1 MQRGRGAVSVD
12 ILYQDERILVCCKPA
27 GLLSTDDENGLP
39 GVLRAQLGGE
49 HACIRTVHRLDAAV
63 SGVMVYARSQMA
75 ASLLSEQIRDGRF
88 QKEYLAVVR
97 GAPEAMEGE
106 LQDLLWRNRS
116 TRRTVVVTEP
126 RKDAKRARLLY
137 RVLARSDGMS
147 LVLVRLL
154 TGRTHQIRVQFSSR
168 GLPLV
173 GDRKY
178 GTGGDDGCAI
188 ALWSY
193 RLRFFH
199 PQTGAPLE
207 FSLRPPDSAPWTK
220 FALPADFAAPDWTE
234 IKTED
239 EKQ

>member
-1 MQRGRGAVSVD
+1 MDVP
-12 ILYQDERILVCCKPA
+12 ILYQDERILVCRKPA

-39 GVLRAQLGGE
+39 AVLRTQLGDA

-75 ASLLSEQIRDGRF
+75 ASLLSEQIRDGKF
-88 QKEYLAVVR
+88 QKEYLAVLH
-97 GAPEAMEGE
+97 GAPDAPAGM
-106 LQDLLWRNRS
+106 LRDLLWRNRS
-116 TRRTVVVTEP
+116 TRRTVVVAEP
-126 RKDAKRARLLY
+126 RKDAKQALLLY
-137 RVLARSDGMS
+137 RVLAEANGMS
-147 LVLVRLL
+147 LVQIRLL
-154 TGRTHQIRVQFSSR
+154 TGRTHQIRVQLSSR

-178 GTGGDDGCAI
+178 GRGDEDGCAI

-199 PQTGAPLE
+199 PQTDELLE
-207 FSLRPPDSAPWTK
+207 FSLEPPACAPWTD
-220 FALPADFAAPDWTE
+220 FSLPPDAPAWID

-239 EKQ
+239 TEP

>member
-1 MQRGRGAVSVD
+1 MDVP
-12 ILYQDERILVCCKPA
+12 ILYQDERILVCRKPA

-39 GVLRAQLGGE
+39 AVLRTQLGDA

-75 ASLLSEQIRDGRF
+75 ASLLSEQIREGKF
-88 QKEYLAVVR
+88 QKEYLAVLH
-97 GAPEAMEGE
+97 GAPEAPAGE
-106 LQDLLWRNRS
+106 LRDLLWRNRS
-116 TRRTVVVTEP
+116 TRRTVVVAEP
-126 RKDAKRARLLY
+126 RKDAKQALLLY
-137 RVLARSDGMS
+137 RVLAEANGMS
-147 LVLVRLL
+147 LVQIRLL
-154 TGRTHQIRVQFSSR
+154 TGRTHQIRVQLSSR

-178 GTGGDDGCAI
+178 GRGDEDGCAI

-199 PQTGAPLE
+199 PQTDEPLE
-207 FSLRPPDSAPWTK
+207 FTLEPPACAPWTD
-220 FALPADFAAPDWTE
+220 FSLPPDAPAWID

-239 EKQ
+239 TEP

>member
-1 MQRGRGAVSVD
+1 MDVP

-39 GVLRAQLGGE
+39 AVLRTQLGDE

-75 ASLLSEQIRDGRF
+75 ASLLSEQIREGKF
-88 QKEYLAVVR
+88 QKEYLAVLH
-97 GAPEAMEGE
+97 GAPEAPAGE
-106 LQDLLWRNRS
+106 LRDLLWRNRS
-116 TRRTVVVTEP
+116 TRRTVVVAEP
-126 RKDAKRARLLY
+126 RKEAKRARLLY
-137 RVLARSDGMS
+137 RVLAEANGMS
-147 LVLVRLL
+147 LVQIRLL

-178 GTGGDDGCAI
+178 GRGDEDGCAI

-199 PQTGAPLE
+199 PQTDELLE
-207 FSLRPPDSAPWTK
+207 FSLEPPACAPWTD
-220 FALPADFAAPDWTE
+220 FSLPPDAPAWID

-239 EKQ
+239 TEP

>member
-1 MQRGRGAVSVD
+1 MSVE

-39 GVLRAQLGGE
+39 GVLRAQLGDE

-75 ASLLSEQIRDGRF
+75 ASLLSEQIREGKF
-88 QKEYLAVVR
+88 QKEYLAVVH
-97 GAPEAMEGE
+97 GAPEAPEGE

-116 TRRTVVVTEP
+116 TRKTVVVTEP

-147 LVLVRLL
+147 LVQVRLL

-178 GTGGDDGCAI
+178 GRGDDDGCAI

-199 PQTGAPLE
+199 PQTGVPLE
-207 FSLRPPDSAPWTK
+207 FSLLPPRSAPWTN
-220 FALPADFAAPDWTE
+220 FSFPAGFSAPGWTE

>member
-1 MQRGRGAVSVD
+1 MDVP

-39 GVLRAQLGGE
+39 AVLRTQLGDA

-75 ASLLSEQIRDGRF
+75 ASLLSEQIREGKF
-88 QKEYLAVVR
+88 QKEYLAVLH
-97 GAPEAMEGE
+97 GAPEAPAGE
-106 LQDLLWRNRS
+106 LRDLLWRNRS
-116 TRRTVVVTEP
+116 TRRTVVVAEP
-126 RKDAKRARLLY
+126 RKEAKRARLLY
-137 RVLARSDGMS
+137 RVLAEANGMS
-147 LVLVRLL
+147 LVQIRLL
-154 TGRTHQIRVQFSSR
+154 TGRTHQIRVQLSSR

-178 GTGGDDGCAI
+178 GRGDEDGCAI

-199 PQTGAPLE
+199 PQTDEPLE
-207 FSLRPPDSAPWTK
+207 FSLEPPACAPWTD
-220 FALPADFAAPDWTE
+220 FSLPPDAPAWID

-239 EKQ
+239 TEP

>member
-1 MQRGRGAVSVD
+1 MDVP

-39 GVLRAQLGGE
+39 AVLRTQLGDA

-75 ASLLSEQIRDGRF
+75 ASLLSEQIREGKF
-88 QKEYLAVVR
+88 QKEYLAVLH
-97 GAPEAMEGE
+97 GAPEAPAGE
-106 LQDLLWRNRS
+106 LRDLLWRNRS
-116 TRRTVVVTEP
+116 TRRTVVVAEP
-126 RKDAKRARLLY
+126 RKEAKRARLLY
-137 RVLARSDGMS
+137 RVLAEANGMS
-147 LVLVRLL
+147 LVQIRLL

-178 GTGGDDGCAI
+178 GRGDEDGCAI

-199 PQTGAPLE
+199 PQTDELLE
-207 FSLRPPDSAPWTK
+207 FSLEPPACAPW
-220 FALPADFAAPDWTE
+220 ADFTPLPESPAWID

-239 EKQ
+239 TEP

>member
-1 MQRGRGAVSVD
+1 MDVP
-12 ILYQDERILVCCKPA
+12 ILYQDERILVCRKPA

-39 GVLRAQLGGE
+39 AVLRTQLGDA

-75 ASLLSEQIRDGRF
+75 ASLLSEQIREGKF
-88 QKEYLAVVR
+88 QKEYLAVLH
-97 GAPEAMEGE
+97 GAPDAPAGM
-106 LQDLLWRNRS
+106 LRDLLWRNRS
-116 TRRTVVVTEP
+116 TRRTVVVAEP
-126 RKDAKRARLLY
+126 RKDAKQARLLY
-137 RVLARSDGMS
+137 RVLAEANGMS
-147 LVLVRLL
+147 LVQIRLL
-154 TGRTHQIRVQFSSR
+154 TGRTHQIRVQLSSR

-178 GTGGDDGCAI
+178 GRGDEDGCAI

-199 PQTGAPLE
+199 PQTDELRE
-207 FSLRPPDSAPWTK
+207 FSLEPPACAPWTD
-220 FALPADFAAPDWTE
+220 FSLPPDAPAWID

-239 EKQ
+239 TEP

>member
-1 MQRGRGAVSVD
+1 MDVP
-12 ILYQDERILVCCKPA
+12 ILYQDERILVCRKPA

-39 GVLRAQLGGE
+39 AVLRTQLGDA

-75 ASLLSEQIRDGRF
+75 ASLLSEQIRDGKFR
-88 QKEYLAVVR
+88 KEYLAVLH
-97 GAPEAMEGE
+97 GAPDAPAGM
-106 LQDLLWRNRS
+106 LRDLLWRNRS
-116 TRRTVVVTEP
+116 TRRTVVVAEP
-126 RKDAKRARLLY
+126 RKDAKQALLLY
-137 RVLARSDGMS
+137 RVLAQASGRS
-147 LVLVRLL
+147 LVQIRLL
-154 TGRTHQIRVQFSSR
+154 TGRTHQIRVQLSSR

-178 GTGGDDGCAI
+178 GRGDEDGCAI

-199 PQTGAPLE
+199 PQTDELLE
-207 FSLRPPDSAPWTK
+207 FSLEPPACAPWTD
-220 FALPADFAAPDWTE
+220 FSLPPDAPAWID

-239 EKQ
+239 TEP

>member
-1 MQRGRGAVSVD
+1 MDVP
-12 ILYQDERILVCCKPA
+12 ILYQDERILVCRKPA

-39 GVLRAQLGGE
+39 AVLRTQLGDA

-75 ASLLSEQIRDGRF
+75 ASLLSEQIRDGKF
-88 QKEYLAVVR
+88 QKEYLTVLH
-97 GAPEAMEGE
+97 GAPEAPAGM
-106 LQDLLWRNRS
+106 LRDLLWRNRS
-116 TRRTVVVTEP
+116 TRRTVVVAEP
-126 RKDAKRARLLY
+126 RKEAKHARLLY
-137 RVLARSDGMS
+137 RVLAEANGMS
-147 LVLVRLL
+147 LVQIRLL
-154 TGRTHQIRVQFSSR
+154 TGRTHQIRVQLSSR

-178 GTGGDDGCAI
+178 GRGDEDGCAI

-199 PQTGAPLE
+199 PQTDEPLE
-207 FSLRPPDSAPWTK
+207 FSLEPPACAPWTD
-220 FALPADFAAPDWTE
+220 FSLPPDAPAWID

-239 EKQ
+239 TGP

>member
-1 MQRGRGAVSVD
+1 MDVP
-12 ILYQDERILVCCKPA
+12 ILYQDERILVCRKPA

-39 GVLRAQLGGE
+39 AVLRTQLGDA

-75 ASLLSEQIRDGRF
+75 ASLLSEQIRDGKF
-88 QKEYLAVVR
+88 QKEYLAVIH
-97 GAPEAMEGE
+97 GAPDAPAGM
-106 LQDLLWRNRS
+106 LRDLLWRNRS
-116 TRRTVVVTEP
+116 TRRTVVVAEP
-126 RKDAKRARLLY
+126 RKEAKRARLLY
-137 RVLARSDGMS
+137 RVLAEANGMS
-147 LVLVRLL
+147 LVQIRLL
-154 TGRTHQIRVQFSSR
+154 TGRTHQIRVQLSSR

-178 GTGGDDGCAI
+178 GRGDEDGCAI

-199 PQTGAPLE
+199 PQTDELLE
-207 FSLRPPDSAPWTK
+207 FSLEPPACAPWTD
-220 FALPADFAAPDWTE
+220 FSLPPDAPAWID

-239 EKQ
+239 TEP

>member
-1 MQRGRGAVSVD
+1 MDVP
-12 ILYQDERILVCCKPA
+12 ILYQDERILVCCKLA

-39 GVLRAQLGGE
+39 AVLRTQLGDA

-75 ASLLSEQIRDGRF
+75 ASLLSEQIRDGKF
-88 QKEYLAVVR
+88 QKEYLAVLH
-97 GAPEAMEGE
+97 GAPEAPAGE
-106 LQDLLWRNRS
+106 LRDLLWRNRS
-116 TRRTVVVTEP
+116 TRRTVVVAEP
-126 RKDAKRARLLY
+126 RKEAKRARLLY
-137 RVLARSDGMS
+137 RVLAEANGMS
-147 LVLVRLL
+147 LVQIRLL

-168 GLPLV
+168 GLPLA

-178 GTGGDDGCAI
+178 GRGDEDGCAI

-199 PQTGAPLE
+199 PQTDEPLE
-207 FSLRPPDSAPWTK
+207 FSLEPPACAPWTD
-220 FALPADFAAPDWTE
+220 FSLPPDAPAWID

-239 EKQ
+239 TEP

>member
-1 MQRGRGAVSVD
+1 MDVP

-39 GVLRAQLGGE
+39 AVLRTQLGDA

-75 ASLLSEQIRDGRF
+75 ASLLSEQIRDGKF
-88 QKEYLAVVR
+88 QKEYLAVLH
-97 GAPEAMEGE
+97 GAPEAPAGE
-106 LQDLLWRNRS
+106 LRDLLWRNRS
-116 TRRTVVVTEP
+116 TRRTVVVAEP
-126 RKDAKRARLLY
+126 RKEAKHARLLY
-137 RVLARSDGMS
+137 RVLAEANGMS
-147 LVLVRLL
+147 LVQIRLL
-154 TGRTHQIRVQFSSR
+154 TGRTHQIRVQLSSR

-178 GTGGDDGCAI
+178 GRGDEDGCAI

-199 PQTGAPLE
+199 PQTDEPLE
-207 FSLRPPDSAPWTK
+207 FSLTPPACAPWTD
-220 FALPADFAAPDWTE
+220 FSLPPDAPAWID

-239 EKQ
+239 TEP

>member
-1 MQRGRGAVSVD
+1 MDVP
-12 ILYQDERILVCCKPA
+12 ILYQDERILVCRKPA

-39 GVLRAQLGGE
+39 AVLRAQLGDA

-75 ASLLSEQIRDGRF
+75 ASLLSEQIREGKF
-88 QKEYLAVVR
+88 QKEYLAVLH
-97 GAPEAMEGE
+97 GAPEAPAGE

-116 TRRTVVVTEP
+116 TRRTVVVAEP
-126 RKDAKRARLLY
+126 RKEAKHARLLY
-137 RVLARSDGMS
+137 RVLAEANGMS
-147 LVLVRLL
+147 LVQIRLL
-154 TGRTHQIRVQFSSR
+154 TGRTHQIRVQLSSR

-178 GTGGDDGCAI
+178 GRGDEDGCAI

-199 PQTGAPLE
+199 PQTDELLE
-207 FSLRPPDSAPWTK
+207 FSLEPPACAPWTD
-220 FALPADFAAPDWTE
+220 FSLPPDAPAWID

-239 EKQ
+239 TEP

>member
-1 MQRGRGAVSVD
+1 MDVP
-12 ILYQDERILVCCKPA
+12 ILYQDERILVCRKPA

-39 GVLRAQLGGE
+39 AVLRTQLGDA

-75 ASLLSEQIRDGRF
+75 ASLLSEQIREGKF
-88 QKEYLAVVR
+88 QKEYLAVLH
-97 GAPEAMEGE
+97 GAPEAPAGE
-106 LQDLLWRNRS
+106 LRDLLWRNRS
-116 TRRTVVVTEP
+116 TRRTVVVAEP
-126 RKDAKRARLLY
+126 RKEAKRAQLLY
-137 RVLARSDGMS
+137 RVLAEANGMS
-147 LVLVRLL
+147 LVQIRLL

-178 GTGGDDGCAI
+178 GRGDEDGCAI

-199 PQTGAPLE
+199 PQTDEPLE
-207 FSLRPPDSAPWTK
+207 FSLEPPACAPWTD
-220 FALPADFAAPDWTE
+220 FSLPPDAPAWID

-239 EKQ
+239 TEP

>member
-1 MQRGRGAVSVD
+1 MDVP

-39 GVLRAQLGGE
+39 AVLRTQLGDA

-75 ASLLSEQIRDGRF
+75 ASLLSEQIREGKF
-88 QKEYLAVVR
+88 QKEYLAVLH
-97 GAPEAMEGE
+97 GAPEAPAGE
-106 LQDLLWRNRS
+106 LRDLLWRNRS
-116 TRRTVVVTEP
+116 TRRTVVVAEP
-126 RKDAKRARLLY
+126 RKEAKRARLLY
-137 RVLARSDGMS
+137 RVLAEANGMS
-147 LVLVRLL
+147 LVQIRLL

-178 GTGGDDGCAI
+178 GRGDEDGCAI

-199 PQTGAPLE
+199 PQTDELLE
-207 FSLRPPDSAPWTK
+207 FSLEPPACAPW
-220 FALPADFAAPDWTE
+220 ADFTPLPEGPAWID

-239 EKQ
+239 TEP

>member
-1 MQRGRGAVSVD
+1 MDVP
-12 ILYQDERILVCCKPA
+12 ILYQDERILVCRKPA

-39 GVLRAQLGGE
+39 AVLRTQLGDA

-75 ASLLSEQIRDGRF
+75 ASLLSEQIRDGKFR
-88 QKEYLAVVR
+88 KEYLAVIH
-97 GAPEAMEGE
+97 GAPDAPAGE
-106 LQDLLWRNRS
+106 LRDLLWRNRS
-116 TRRTVVVTEP
+116 TRRTVVVAEP
-126 RKDAKRARLLY
+126 RKEAKRARLLY
-137 RVLARSDGMS
+137 RVLAEANGRS
-147 LVLVRLL
+147 LVQIRLL

-178 GTGGDDGCAI
+178 GRGDEDGCAI

-199 PQTGAPLE
+199 PQTDELLE
-207 FSLRPPDSAPWTK
+207 FSLEPPACAPWTD
-220 FALPADFAAPDWTE
+220 FSLPPDAPAWID

-239 EKQ
+239 TEP

>member
-1 MQRGRGAVSVD
+1 MDVP
-12 ILYQDERILVCCKPA
+12 ILYQDERILVCRKPA

-39 GVLRAQLGGE
+39 AVLRTQLGDA

-75 ASLLSEQIRDGRF
+75 ASLLSEQIREGKF
-88 QKEYLAVVR
+88 QKEYLAVLH
-97 GAPEAMEGE
+97 GAPEAPAGE
-106 LQDLLWRNRS
+106 LRDLLWRNRS
-116 TRRTVVVTEP
+116 TRRTVVVAEP
-126 RKDAKRARLLY
+126 RKDAKQALLLY
-137 RVLARSDGMS
+137 RVLAQANGRS
-147 LVLVRLL
+147 LVQIHLL
-154 TGRTHQIRVQFSSR
+154 TGRTHQIRVQLSSR

-178 GTGGDDGCAI
+178 GRGDEDGCAI

-199 PQTGAPLE
+199 PQTDELLE
-207 FSLRPPDSAPWTK
+207 FSLEPPACAPWTD
-220 FALPADFAAPDWTE
+220 FSLPPDAPAWID

-239 EKQ
+239 TEP

>member
-1 MQRGRGAVSVD
+1 MDVP
-12 ILYQDERILVCCKPA
+12 ILYQDERILVCRKPA

-39 GVLRAQLGGE
+39 AVLRAQLGDA

-75 ASLLSEQIRDGRF
+75 ASLLSEQIREGKF
-88 QKEYLAVVR
+88 QKEYLAVLH
-97 GAPEAMEGE
+97 GAPEAPAGE
-106 LQDLLWRNRS
+106 LRDLLWRNRS
-116 TRRTVVVTEP
+116 TRRTVVVAEP
-126 RKDAKRARLLY
+126 RKEAKRAQLLY
-137 RVLARSDGMS
+137 RVLAEANGMS
-147 LVLVRLL
+147 LVQIRLL
-154 TGRTHQIRVQFSSR
+154 TGRTHQIRVQLSSR

-178 GTGGDDGCAI
+178 GRGDEDGCAI

-199 PQTGAPLE
+199 PQTDEPLE
-207 FSLRPPDSAPWTK
+207 FSLEPPACAPWTD
-220 FALPADFAAPDWTE
+220 FSLPPDAPAWID

-239 EKQ
+239 TEP

>member
-1 MQRGRGAVSVD
+1 MDVP
-12 ILYQDERILVCCKPA
+12 ILYQDERILVCRKPA

-39 GVLRAQLGGE
+39 AVLRTQLGDA

-75 ASLLSEQIRDGRF
+75 ASLLSEQIRDGKF
-88 QKEYLAVVR
+88 QKEYLAVLH
-97 GAPEAMEGE
+97 GAPEAPAGE
-106 LQDLLWRNRS
+106 LRDLLWRNRS
-116 TRRTVVVTEP
+116 TRRTVVVAEP
-126 RKDAKRARLLY
+126 RKEAKRARLLY
-137 RVLARSDGMS
+137 RVLAEANGMS
-147 LVLVRLL
+147 LVQIRLL

-168 GLPLV
+168 GLPLA

-178 GTGGDDGCAI
+178 GRGDEDGCAI

-199 PQTGAPLE
+199 PQTDEPLE
-207 FSLRPPDSAPWTK
+207 FSLEPPACAPWTD
-220 FALPADFAAPDWTE
+220 FSLPPDAPAWID

-239 EKQ
+239 TEP

>member
-1 MQRGRGAVSVD
+1 MVD
-12 ILYQDERILVCCKPA
+12 VEILYQDERILVCCKPA

-39 GVLRAQLGGE
+39 GVLRAQLGDE

-75 ASLLSEQIRDGRF
+75 APLLADQIRDGRF
-88 QKEYLAVVR
+88 QKEYLAVVH
-97 GAPEAMEGE
+97 GAPEALEGE

-116 TRRTVVVTEP
+116 TRKTVVVSEP

-137 RVLARSDGMS
+137 RVLAQTDGMS
-147 LVLVRLL
+147 LVQVRLL
-154 TGRTHQIRVQFSSR
+154 TGRTHQIRVQFSTR
-168 GLPLV
+168 DLPLV

-178 GTGGDDGCAI
+178 GRGDEDGCAI

-199 PQTGAPLE
+199 PQTDAPLE
-207 FSLRPPDSAPWTK
+207 FSLLPPACAPWTK
-220 FALPADFAAPDWTE
+220 FLLPADFTAPGWTE
-234 IKTED
+234 LKTED

>member
-1 MQRGRGAVSVD
+1 MDVP

-39 GVLRAQLGGE
+39 AVLRAQLGDE

-75 ASLLSEQIRDGRF
+75 ASLLSEQIREGKF
-88 QKEYLAVVR
+88 QKEYLAVIH
-97 GAPEAMEGE
+97 GAPDAPAGM
-106 LQDLLWRNRS
+106 LRDLLWRNRS
-116 TRRTVVVTEP
+116 TRRTVVVAEP
-126 RKDAKRARLLY
+126 RKEAKRARLLY
-137 RVLARSDGMS
+137 RVLAEANGMS
-147 LVLVRLL
+147 LVQIRLL

-178 GTGGDDGCAI
+178 GRGDEDGCAI

-199 PQTGAPLE
+199 PQTDELLE
-207 FSLRPPDSAPWTK
+207 FSLEPPACAPWTD
-220 FALPADFAAPDWTE
+220 FSLPPDAPAWID

-239 EKQ
+239 TEP

>member
-1 MQRGRGAVSVD
+1 MDVP
-12 ILYQDERILVCCKPA
+12 ILYQDERILVCRKPA

-39 GVLRAQLGGE
+39 AVLRTQLGDA

-75 ASLLSEQIRDGRF
+75 ASLLSEQIREGKF
-88 QKEYLAVVR
+88 QKEYLAVLH
-97 GAPEAMEGE
+97 GAPEAPAGE
-106 LQDLLWRNRS
+106 LRDLLWRNRS
-116 TRRTVVVTEP
+116 TRRTVVVAEP
-126 RKDAKRARLLY
+126 RKEAKHARLLY
-137 RVLARSDGMS
+137 RVLAEANGRS
-147 LVLVRLL
+147 LVQIRLL
-154 TGRTHQIRVQFSSR
+154 TGRTHQIRVQLSSR

-178 GTGGDDGCAI
+178 GRGDEDGCAI

-199 PQTGAPLE
+199 PQTDEPLE
-207 FSLRPPDSAPWTK
+207 FSLEPPACAPWT
-220 FALPADFAAPDWTE
+220 DFTPLQAAPAWID

-239 EKQ
+239 TEP

>member
-1 MQRGRGAVSVD
+1 MDVP
-12 ILYQDERILVCCKPA
+12 ILYQDERILVCRKPA

-39 GVLRAQLGGE
+39 AVLRTQLGDA

-75 ASLLSEQIRDGRF
+75 ASLLSEQIRDGKFR
-88 QKEYLAVVR
+88 KEYLAVIH
-97 GAPEAMEGE
+97 GAPDAPAGM
-106 LQDLLWRNRS
+106 LRDLLWRNRS
-116 TRRTVVVTEP
+116 TRRTVVVAEP
-126 RKDAKRARLLY
+126 RKEAKRARLLY
-137 RVLARSDGMS
+137 RVLAEANGMS
-147 LVLVRLL
+147 LVQIRLL

-178 GTGGDDGCAI
+178 GRGDEDGCAI

-199 PQTGAPLE
+199 PQTDEPLE
-207 FSLRPPDSAPWTK
+207 FSLEPPACAPWT
-220 FALPADFAAPDWTE
+220 P
-234 IKTED
+234 
-239 EKQ
+239 

>member
-1 MQRGRGAVSVD
+1 MDVP
-12 ILYQDERILVCCKPA
+12 ILYQDERILVCRKPA

-39 GVLRAQLGGE
+39 AVLRTQLGDA

-75 ASLLSEQIRDGRF
+75 ASLLSEQIREGKF
-88 QKEYLAVVR
+88 QKEYLAVLH
-97 GAPEAMEGE
+97 GAPEAPAGE
-106 LQDLLWRNRS
+106 LRDLLWRNRS
-116 TRRTVVVTEP
+116 TRRTVVVAEP
-126 RKDAKRARLLY
+126 RKEAKHARLLY
-137 RVLARSDGMS
+137 RVLAEANGMS
-147 LVLVRLL
+147 LVQIRLL
-154 TGRTHQIRVQFSSR
+154 TGRTHQIRVQLSSR

-178 GTGGDDGCAI
+178 GRGDEDGCAI

-199 PQTGAPLE
+199 PQTDELLE
-207 FSLRPPDSAPWTK
+207 FSLEPPACAPWTD
-220 FALPADFAAPDWTE
+220 FSLPPDAPAWID

-239 EKQ
+239 TEP

>member
-1 MQRGRGAVSVD
+1 MDVP
-12 ILYQDERILVCCKPA
+12 ILYQDERILVCSKPA

-39 GVLRAQLGGE
+39 AVLRTQLGDA

-75 ASLLSEQIRDGRF
+75 ASLLSEQIRDGKF
-88 QKEYLAVVR
+88 QKEYLAVLH
-97 GAPEAMEGE
+97 GAPEAPAGE
-106 LQDLLWRNRS
+106 LRDLLWRNRS
-116 TRRTVVVTEP
+116 TRRTVVVAEP
-126 RKDAKRARLLY
+126 RKEAKRARLLY
-137 RVLARSDGMS
+137 RVLAGANGMS
-147 LVLVRLL
+147 LVQIRLL

-178 GTGGDDGCAI
+178 GRGDEDGCAI

-199 PQTGAPLE
+199 PQTDELLE
-207 FSLRPPDSAPWTK
+207 FSLEPPACAPWTD
-220 FALPADFAAPDWTE
+220 FSLPPAAPAWID

-239 EKQ
+239 TEP

>member
-1 MQRGRGAVSVD
+1 MDVP
-12 ILYQDERILVCCKPA
+12 ILYQDERILVCRKPA

-39 GVLRAQLGGE
+39 AVLRTQLGDA

-75 ASLLSEQIRDGRF
+75 ASLLSEQIREGKF
-88 QKEYLAVVR
+88 QKEYLAVLH
-97 GAPEAMEGE
+97 GAPEAPAGM
-106 LQDLLWRNRS
+106 LRDLLWRNRS
-116 TRRTVVVTEP
+116 TRRTVVVAEP
-126 RKDAKRARLLY
+126 RKEAKRARLLY
-137 RVLARSDGMS
+137 RVLAEANGRS
-147 LVLVRLL
+147 LVQIHLL

-178 GTGGDDGCAI
+178 GRGDEDGCAI

-199 PQTGAPLE
+199 PQTDEPLE
-207 FSLRPPDSAPWTK
+207 FSLEPPACAPW
-220 FALPADFAAPDWTE
+220 ADFTPLPESPAWID

-239 EKQ
+239 TEP

>member
-1 MQRGRGAVSVD
+1 MDVP
-12 ILYQDERILVCCKPA
+12 ILYQDERILVCRKPA

-39 GVLRAQLGGE
+39 AVLRTQLGDA

-75 ASLLSEQIRDGRF
+75 ASLLSEQIREGKF
-88 QKEYLAVVR
+88 QKEYLAVLH
-97 GAPEAMEGE
+97 GAPEAPAGE
-106 LQDLLWRNRS
+106 LRDLLWRNRS
-116 TRRTVVVTEP
+116 TRRTVVVAEP
-126 RKDAKRARLLY
+126 RKEAKRARLLY
-137 RVLARSDGMS
+137 RVLAEANGMS
-147 LVLVRLL
+147 LVQIRLL
-154 TGRTHQIRVQFSSR
+154 TGRTHQIRVQLSSR

-178 GTGGDDGCAI
+178 GRGDEDGCAI

-199 PQTGAPLE
+199 PQTDELLE
-207 FSLRPPDSAPWTK
+207 FSLEPPACAPW
-220 FALPADFAAPDWTE
+220 ADFTPLPESPAWID

-239 EKQ
+239 TEP

>member
-1 MQRGRGAVSVD
+1 MDVP
-12 ILYQDERILVCCKPA
+12 ILYQDERILVCRKPA

-39 GVLRAQLGGE
+39 AVLRTQLGDA

-75 ASLLSEQIRDGRF
+75 ASLLSEQIREGKF
-88 QKEYLAVVR
+88 QKEYLAVLH
-97 GAPEAMEGE
+97 GAPEAPAGE
-106 LQDLLWRNRS
+106 LRDLLWRNRS
-116 TRRTVVVTEP
+116 TRRTVVVAEP
-126 RKDAKRARLLY
+126 RKDAKQARLLY
-137 RVLARSDGMS
+137 RVLAEANGMS
-147 LVLVRLL
+147 LVQIRLL
-154 TGRTHQIRVQFSSR
+154 TGRTHQIRVQLSSR

-178 GTGGDDGCAI
+178 GRGDEDGCAI

-199 PQTGAPLE
+199 PQTDELLE
-207 FSLRPPDSAPWTK
+207 FSLEPPACAPWTD
-220 FALPADFAAPDWTE
+220 FSLPPDAPAWID

-239 EKQ
+239 TEP

>member
-1 MQRGRGAVSVD
+1 MDVP
-12 ILYQDERILVCCKPA
+12 ILYQDERILVCRKPV

-39 GVLRAQLGGE
+39 AVLRTQLGDA

-75 ASLLSEQIRDGRF
+75 ASLLSEQIREGKF
-88 QKEYLAVVR
+88 QKEYLAVLH
-97 GAPEAMEGE
+97 GAPEAPAGE
-106 LQDLLWRNRS
+106 LRDLLWRNRS
-116 TRRTVVVTEP
+116 TRRTVVVAEP
-126 RKDAKRARLLY
+126 RKDAKQALLLY
-137 RVLARSDGMS
+137 RVLAQANGRS
-147 LVLVRLL
+147 LVQIHLL
-154 TGRTHQIRVQFSSR
+154 TGRTHQIRVQLSSR

-178 GTGGDDGCAI
+178 GRGDEDGCAI

-199 PQTGAPLE
+199 PQTDELLE
-207 FSLRPPDSAPWTK
+207 FSLEPPACAPWTD
-220 FALPADFAAPDWTE
+220 FSLPPDAPAWID

-239 EKQ
+239 TEP

>member
-1 MQRGRGAVSVD
+1 MDVP
-12 ILYQDERILVCCKPA
+12 ILYQDERILVCRKPA

-39 GVLRAQLGGE
+39 AVLRAQLGDA

-75 ASLLSEQIRDGRF
+75 ASLLSEQIREGKF
-88 QKEYLAVVR
+88 QKEYLAVLH
-97 GAPEAMEGE
+97 GAPEAPAGE
-106 LQDLLWRNRS
+106 LRDLLWRNRS
-116 TRRTVVVTEP
+116 TRRTVVVAEP
-126 RKDAKRARLLY
+126 RKEAKRARLLY
-137 RVLARSDGMS
+137 RVLAEANGMS
-147 LVLVRLL
+147 LVQIRLL
-154 TGRTHQIRVQFSSR
+154 TGRTHQIRVQLSSR

-178 GTGGDDGCAI
+178 GRGDEDGCAI

-199 PQTGAPLE
+199 PQTDELLE
-207 FSLRPPDSAPWTK
+207 FSLEPPACAPW
-220 FALPADFAAPDWTE
+220 ADFTPLPESPAWID

-239 EKQ
+239 TEP

>member
-1 MQRGRGAVSVD
+1 MDVP
-12 ILYQDERILVCCKPA
+12 ILYQDERILVCRKPA

-39 GVLRAQLGGE
+39 AVLRTQLGDA

-75 ASLLSEQIRDGRF
+75 ASLLSEQIREGKF
-88 QKEYLAVVR
+88 QKEYLAVLH
-97 GAPEAMEGE
+97 GAPEAPAGE
-106 LQDLLWRNRS
+106 LRDLLWRNRS
-116 TRRTVVVTEP
+116 TRRTVVVAEP
-126 RKDAKRARLLY
+126 RKEAKHARLLY
-137 RVLARSDGMS
+137 RVLAEANGMS
-147 LVLVRLL
+147 LVQIRLL

-178 GTGGDDGCAI
+178 GRGDEDGCAI

-199 PQTGAPLE
+199 PQTDEPLE
-207 FSLRPPDSAPWTK
+207 FSLEPPACAPWTD
-220 FALPADFAAPDWTE
+220 FSLPPDAPAWID

-239 EKQ
+239 TEP

>member
-1 MQRGRGAVSVD
+1 MDVP
-12 ILYQDERILVCCKPA
+12 ILYQDERILVCRKPA

-39 GVLRAQLGGE
+39 AVLRTQLGDA

-75 ASLLSEQIRDGRF
+75 ASLLSEQIRDGKF
-88 QKEYLAVVR
+88 QKEYLAVLH
-97 GAPEAMEGE
+97 GAPEAPAGE
-106 LQDLLWRNRS
+106 LRDLLWRNRS
-116 TRRTVVVTEP
+116 TRRTVVVAEP
-126 RKDAKRARLLY
+126 RKDAKQALLLY
-137 RVLARSDGMS
+137 RVLAEANGMS
-147 LVLVRLL
+147 LVQIRLL

-178 GTGGDDGCAI
+178 GRGDEDGCAI

-199 PQTGAPLE
+199 PQTDELLE
-207 FSLRPPDSAPWTK
+207 FSLEPPACAPWTD
-220 FALPADFAAPDWTE
+220 FSLPPDAPAWID

-239 EKQ
+239 TEP

>member
-1 MQRGRGAVSVD
+1 MDVP
-12 ILYQDERILVCCKPA
+12 ILYQDERILVCRKPA

-39 GVLRAQLGGE
+39 AVLRTQLGDA

-75 ASLLSEQIRDGRF
+75 ASLLSEQIREGKF
-88 QKEYLAVVR
+88 QKEYLAVLH
-97 GAPEAMEGE
+97 GAPDAPAGM
-106 LQDLLWRNRS
+106 LRDLLWRNRS
-116 TRRTVVVTEP
+116 TRRTVVVAEP
-126 RKDAKRARLLY
+126 RKDAKQARLLY
-137 RVLARSDGMS
+137 RVLAEANGMS
-147 LVLVRLL
+147 LVQIRLL
-154 TGRTHQIRVQFSSR
+154 TGRTHQIRVQLSSR

-178 GTGGDDGCAI
+178 GRGDEDGCAI

-199 PQTGAPLE
+199 PQTDELLE
-207 FSLRPPDSAPWTK
+207 FSLEPPACAPWTD
-220 FALPADFAAPDWTE
+220 FSLPPDAPAWID

-239 EKQ
+239 TEP

>member
-1 MQRGRGAVSVD
+1 MSVE

-39 GVLRAQLGGE
+39 GVLRAQLGDE

-75 ASLLSEQIRDGRF
+75 ASLLSEQIREGKF
-88 QKEYLAVVR
+88 QKEYLAVLH
-97 GAPEAMEGE
+97 GAPDAPAGM
-106 LQDLLWRNRS
+106 LRDLLWRNRS
-116 TRRTVVVTEP
+116 TRRTVVVAEP
-126 RKDAKRARLLY
+126 RKDAKQARLLY
-137 RVLARSDGMS
+137 RVLAEANGMS
-147 LVLVRLL
+147 LVQIRLL
-154 TGRTHQIRVQFSSR
+154 TGRTHQIRVQLSSR

-178 GTGGDDGCAI
+178 GRGDEDGCAI

-199 PQTGAPLE
+199 PQTDELLE
-207 FSLRPPDSAPWTK
+207 FSLEPPACAPWTD
-220 FALPADFAAPDWTE
+220 FSLPPDAPAWID

-239 EKQ
+239 TEP